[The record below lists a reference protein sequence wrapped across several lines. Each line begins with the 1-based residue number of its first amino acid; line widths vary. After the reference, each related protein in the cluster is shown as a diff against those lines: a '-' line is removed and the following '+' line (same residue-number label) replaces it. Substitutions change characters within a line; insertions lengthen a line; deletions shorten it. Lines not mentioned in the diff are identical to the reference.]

1 MSPGW
6 RREMVDRKHPK
17 LPIVR
22 QCALLGVS
30 RSSLYYRP
38 RAVSVEN
45 PSLMGEMDRQY
56 PETPFYGFRRIKAG
70 RA

>member
-1 MSPGW
+1 M
-6 RREMVDRKHPK
+6 
-17 LPIVR
+17 R
-22 QCALLGVS
+22 QYAPLGVG

-38 RAVSVEN
+38 RVVSEEN

-56 PETPFYGFRRIKAG
+56 PETPFYGFRRIQAG